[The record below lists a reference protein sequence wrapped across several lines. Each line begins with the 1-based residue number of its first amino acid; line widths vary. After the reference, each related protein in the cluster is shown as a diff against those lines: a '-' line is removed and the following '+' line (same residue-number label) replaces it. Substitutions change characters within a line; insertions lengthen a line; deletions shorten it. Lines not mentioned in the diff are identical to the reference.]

1 MLNLW
6 VRYIKCSIW
15 SYIGSFF
22 VFLLFYLDLW
32 VKINNDPVC
41 FGPKD
46 DIHGSFSISK
56 AGSLGALKLAHLSGT
71 LVCFE
76 ESATSYWGCRSS
88 VYGDKTL
95 LTFISHPN
103 QRSILL
109 PRPNITQIARPEG
122 SKCTNVFTYK
132 LDGFNDESPELI
144 FNTSSD
150 PLQVTLDQQFWI
162 WYGQDMADC
171 SEDNNSGES
180 CVDVFGWYIS

>member
-95 LTFISHPN
+95 MTFISH
-103 QRSILL
+103 
-109 PRPNITQIARPEG
+109 QISEAYFCR
-122 SKCTNVFTYK
+122 
-132 LDGFNDESPELI
+132 
-144 FNTSSD
+144 
-150 PLQVTLDQQFWI
+150 DQI
-162 WYGQDMADC
+162 
-171 SEDNNSGES
+171 
-180 CVDVFGWYIS
+180 